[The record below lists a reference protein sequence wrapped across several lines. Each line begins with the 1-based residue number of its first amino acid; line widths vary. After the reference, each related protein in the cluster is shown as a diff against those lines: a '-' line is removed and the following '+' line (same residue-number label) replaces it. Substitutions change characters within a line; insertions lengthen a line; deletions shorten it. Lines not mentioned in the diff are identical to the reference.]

1 MFMDANYVVNEVD
14 ITQTDKPLRIGIM
27 RKEGGGSEGPS
38 DDGISGAAAALLTAF
53 MVVLVIALGW
63 IGLCFY
69 KKRQ

>member
-14 ITQTDKPLRIGIM
+14 ITQKDKPLRIGIM
-27 RKEGGGSEGPS
+27 LKEGGGSEGLP
-38 DDGISGAAAALLTAF
+38 DDGISGAGAALLTSF
-53 MVVLVIALGW
+53 MVILVIALVW